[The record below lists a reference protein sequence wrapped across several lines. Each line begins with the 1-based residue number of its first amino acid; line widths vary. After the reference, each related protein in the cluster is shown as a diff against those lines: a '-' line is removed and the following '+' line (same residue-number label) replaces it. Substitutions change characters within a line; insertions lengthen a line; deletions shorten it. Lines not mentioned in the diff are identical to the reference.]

1 MSRNTTIIKEIKNIE
16 NININVNELKRAHSE
31 DSASSCSTF
40 SDGGVKRKRKL
51 DYLKGEGV
59 EEWTPQSKLMLGD
72 FDVNAFL
79 CRYRKRNIKLA
90 KKTNDLSDMKI
101 LSLSHLFP
109 LDKFDEEK
117 CITKHFDEKTR
128 ASMLEIQYKEVKLPK
143 ASAKAVMYC
152 KAFSDG
158 DEDDFEAI
166 NELEKKMK
174 ACCNILKEKKKLAV
188 QKNSETSFMMKYLL
202 PYLEEIFM
210 VNPNKYSIF
219 ATVDGVEDHGF
230 IPDWKLG
237 FAKHKK
243 KALFCFFVEVKRPGE
258 SSRYQKE
265 TDYVKLLKEMKSS
278 IDKQIN
284 MGLAS
289 LFSFGLLVEGFR
301 CTLYMMRIEEEGVY
315 MPKTIKRF
323 SLLQDIEDAV
333 NVPAMVEGLMFVKEY
348 LAKLEP
354 MYNNYDRKKPLKRM
368 MKNTFLTEFK

>member
-1 MSRNTTIIKEIKNIE
+1 MSRNTTIIKEIKNIENIE

-117 CITKHFDEKTR
+117 CITKCFDEKAR
-128 ASMLEIQYKEVKLPK
+128 ASTIVALFKGIHYIRV
-143 ASAKAVMYC
+143 
-152 KAFSDG
+152 
-158 DEDDFEAI
+158 
-166 NELEKKMK
+166 EKKMK